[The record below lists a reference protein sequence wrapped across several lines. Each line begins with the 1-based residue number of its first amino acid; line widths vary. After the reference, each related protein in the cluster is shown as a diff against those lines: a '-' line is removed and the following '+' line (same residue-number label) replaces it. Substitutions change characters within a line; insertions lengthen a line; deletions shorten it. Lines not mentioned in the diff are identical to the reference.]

1 MPLSYRRMSQLR
13 PASWYSRMVP
23 CLMPGGRG
31 SRQALSTR
39 GAPAAQLR
47 AAARGR
53 GVPDR
58 GRRVV
63 GPGGGRIGR
72 RGPAQ
77 RPRGVCAL
85 ARSPR
90 KRRAGGER
98 TGRLHREAHL
108 ARLVRGIL
116 LHGAVLL
123 LLGHLLLAA
132 ACARG
137 ARGGG
142 QTCARQR
149 ECQRARHGP
158 PRRPRRRAAA
168 VRAARG
174 PRASPPQPPGRP
186 ARSGAPSRRL
196 HSHLLPSP
204 LLASPDR
211 KCAKISVCCS
221 RKANLSFVRLTWQRR
236 TRRAQRAPAGR
247 AGQARTPSAVMFAF
261 CADRMRSS
269 SSSCLRFSSR
279 RRRFSARATERLD
292 GDLSAPSCGSARC

>member
-186 ARSGAPSRRL
+186 ARSGAPPAGCTRTFCHHPCLRRPTG
-196 HSHLLPSP
+196 SARRSPS
-204 LLASPDR
+204 A
-211 KCAKISVCCS
+211 A
-221 RKANLSFVRLTWQRR
+221 AGRR
-236 TRRAQRAPAGR
+236 T
-247 AGQARTPSAVMFAF
+247 
-261 CADRMRSS
+261 C
-269 SSSCLRFSSR
+269 
-279 RRRFSARATERLD
+279 
-292 GDLSAPSCGSARC
+292 PSCGSPGSGGREGLSARRRAEPAKHTPLRP